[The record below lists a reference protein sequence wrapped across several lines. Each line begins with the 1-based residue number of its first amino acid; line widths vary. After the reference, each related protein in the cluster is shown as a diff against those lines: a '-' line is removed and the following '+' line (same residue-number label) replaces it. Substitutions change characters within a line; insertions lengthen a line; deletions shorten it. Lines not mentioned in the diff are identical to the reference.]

1 MSCRVTTG
9 RKRMD
14 DVPDGWTVV
23 SFEDVVQVNPR
34 KSSGLEGDMRVSFV
48 PMAAVSEVSGSIE
61 SAVARPLG
69 EVRTRFRQF
78 KNGDVIFA
86 KITPSMENGKA
97 AVAYGLHNGVGYGS
111 TEFHVLRS
119 HGAVLPEYL
128 WRFIRQPS
136 FRSDARRVMTGAV
149 GQQRVPAGYIRR
161 HRLPLPP
168 LREQRR
174 IVAKIQT
181 LLVSVDDARK
191 ALGRVGVMVREYKK
205 RVLDSAFAG
214 HLTDEFRG
222 GPASRGAADTGYPSA
237 WSIRALGDISEI
249 QTGIQVG
256 RRRRSATAE
265 LMEVPY
271 LRVANVQRGW
281 LDLEDVKRIG
291 VTRAELERL
300 LLQPGDILMNEGG
313 DRDKLGRGWVWQG
326 EIAGCVHQNH
336 VFRVRL
342 NDSLFPPH
350 FVSYYANHRGRE
362 YFFEEGK
369 QTTNLASVSK
379 RSLAALPV
387 PLPPVEEAAA
397 IVDRIGSAMAWG
409 DRVANEQLAAE
420 ELLTELGSGVLTSAF
435 AGDLVAQDP
444 SDEPAVVLPARVQS
458 GRPAPVARGRPAS
471 AKRKEID
478 VVLRSMLEVLSEA
491 GGWIEGREAFRR
503 CGAVDGAATELI
515 EMLYTEL
522 RKLDKAGRLEVQA
535 VRDDRGRKA
544 GDRLRLREE

>member
-1 MSCRVTTG
+1 MSYRVTTG

-14 DVPDGWTVV
+14 DVPDGWTIV
-23 SFEDVVQVNPR
+23 SFEDVVQVNPGR
-34 KSSGLEGDMRVSFV
+34 SSGLEGDMRVSFV

-61 SAVARPLG
+61 SAVPRPLG
-69 EVRTRFRQF
+69 EVRRGFRQF
-78 KNGDVIFA
+78 MNGDVIFA

-119 HGAVLPEYL
+119 RGAVLPEYL
-128 WRFIRQPS
+128 WRFVRQPS

-149 GQQRVPAGYIRR
+149 GQQRVPAEYVRR

-174 IVAKIQT
+174 IVDKIQT
-181 LLVSVDDARK
+181 VLVSVDDARN
-191 ALGRVGVMVREYKK
+191 ALGRVGVMLGEYRE

-214 HLTDEFRG
+214 HLTVDFRG
-222 GPASRGAADTGYPSA
+222 GRDSRGGASTGYPSG
-237 WSIRALGDISEI
+237 WSIQALGDISEI

-256 RRRRSATAE
+256 KRRRSATAE
-265 LMEVPY
+265 LKEVPY

-291 VTRAELERL
+291 VTHAELERL
-300 LLQPGDILMNEGG
+300 VLQPGDILMNEGG

-326 EIAGCVHQNH
+326 GIAGCIHQNH

-350 FVSYYANHRGRE
+350 FVSYYANHRGQE
-362 YFFEEGK
+362 YFFEAGK

-379 RSLAALPV
+379 RSVAALPV

-397 IVDRIGSAMAWG
+397 MVNRIASAMAWA
-409 DRVANEQLAAE
+409 DRVTDEQLAAE
-420 ELLTELGSGVLTSAF
+420 ELLNKLESGVLTSAF

-444 SDEPAVVLPARVQS
+444 SDESAPALLARLRS
-458 GRPAPVARGRPAS
+458 GRPAPVARGRRAS
-471 AKRKEID
+471 AERKEID
-478 VVLRSMLEVLSEA
+478 VMSRSMLEVLSEA
-491 GGWIEGREAFRR
+491 DGWIEGHEAFRL
-503 CGAVDGAATELI
+503 CGAVDGAATELLEPI
-515 EMLYTEL
+515 SKL
-522 RKLDKAGRLEVQA
+522 RSGSN
-535 VRDDRGRKA
+535 
-544 GDRLRLREE
+544 

>member
-1 MSCRVTTG
+1 MSCRATTG

-14 DVPDGWTVV
+14 DVPDGWTIV

-34 KSSGLEGDMRVSFV
+34 KSSGMEGDMRVSFV
-48 PMAAVSEVSGSIE
+48 PMAAVSEVSGSIA
-61 SAVARPLG
+61 SAVPRPWR
-69 EVRTRFRQF
+69 EVSRGFRQF
-78 KNGDVIFA
+78 QNGDVIFA

-97 AVAYGLHNGVGYGS
+97 AVAYGLHNGVGCGS

-136 FRSDARRVMTGAV
+136 FRRDARRVMTGAV

-174 IVAKIQT
+174 IVEKIQS

-191 ALGRVGVMVREYKK
+191 ALGRVGVMLGEYKE

-214 HLTDEFRG
+214 HLTDDFRG
-222 GPASRGAADTGYPSA
+222 GRVSRGAANTGYPSG
-237 WSIRALGDISEI
+237 WSIKALGDISEI

-256 RRRRSATAE
+256 RRRLATAE

-281 LDLEDVKRIG
+281 LDLEDVKSIA
-291 VTRAELERL
+291 VTRAERERL
-300 LLQPGDILMNEGG
+300 LLRQGDVLMNEGG

-342 NDSLFPPH
+342 NDGLFPPH
-350 FVSYYANHRGRE
+350 FVSYYANHRGQK
-362 YFFEEGK
+362 YFFEKGK

-387 PLPPVEEAAA
+387 PLPPVDEAIA
-397 IVDRIGSAMAWG
+397 IVDRIGSVMAWA
-409 DRVANEQLAAE
+409 DRVADEQLAAE
-420 ELLTELGSGVLTSAF
+420 ELLNKLESGVLASAF
-435 AGDLVAQDP
+435 AGELLAQDP
-444 SDEPAVVLPARVQS
+444 SDEPAPAFLARVRS
-458 GRPAPVARGRPAS
+458 GRPAPVERGRRAS
-471 AKRKEID
+471 AERKEIN
-478 VVLRSMLEVLSEA
+478 VMLRTMLEVLSEA
-491 GGWIEGREAFRR
+491 DGWIEGHEAFRR

-515 EMLYTEL
+515 EMLYAEL
-522 RKLDKAGRLEVQA
+522 RELDKAGRLEVQT
-535 VRDDRGRKA
+535 VRDDTGRKA
-544 GDRLRLREE
+544 GDRLRLREG

>member
-1 MSCRVTTG
+1 MSCRVTTR

-14 DVPDGWTVV
+14 DVPDGWMIV
-23 SFEDVVQVNPR
+23 SFEDVVQVNPGT
-34 KSSGLEGDMRVSFV
+34 SSGLEGDMRVSFV

-61 SAVARPLG
+61 SAVARPLV
-69 EVRTRFRQF
+69 EVRRRFRQF
-78 KNGDVIFA
+78 NNGDVIFA

-149 GQQRVPAGYIRR
+149 GQQRVPAGYIRK

-168 LREQRR
+168 LPEQRR
-174 IVAKIQT
+174 IVDKIQT
-181 LLVSVDDARK
+181 LLASVDDARK
-191 ALGRVGVMVREYKK
+191 ALGRVGVMVGEYKR

-214 HLTDEFRG
+214 HLTVDYRE
-222 GPASRGAADTGYPSA
+222 GPESRGAADTGYPSG

-256 RRRRSATAE
+256 KKRSSAAAE

-281 LDLEDVKRIG
+281 LDLRDVKKIG

-300 LLQPGDILMNEGG
+300 VLQPGDILMNEGG

-350 FVSYYANHRGRE
+350 FVSYYANHRGQE
-362 YFFEEGK
+362 YFFEEGR

-387 PLPPVEEAAA
+387 PLPPVEEATA
-397 IVDRIGSAMAWG
+397 IVDRLGSALARA
-409 DRVANEQLAAE
+409 DRVADEGLAAE
-420 ELLTELGSGVLTSAF
+420 ELLKRIESGVLTSAF
-435 AGDLVAQDP
+435 AGGLVAQDP
-444 SDEPAVVLPARVQS
+444 SDEPAPALLARVQS
-458 GRPAPVARGRPAS
+458 GRPTTVATGRTAG
-471 AKRKEID
+471 ARRKEMD
-478 VVLRSMLEVLSEA
+478 VVACSMLEVLSEA
-491 GGWIEGREAFRR
+491 GGWIEGHEAFRR
-503 CGAVDGAATELI
+503 CGAVDGATTELI
-515 EMLYTEL
+515 EMLYAEL
-522 RKLDKAGRLEVQA
+522 RELDKGGRLEIQT
-535 VRDDRGRKA
+535 VRDDSGRKA
-544 GDRLRLREE
+544 GDRLRLRER